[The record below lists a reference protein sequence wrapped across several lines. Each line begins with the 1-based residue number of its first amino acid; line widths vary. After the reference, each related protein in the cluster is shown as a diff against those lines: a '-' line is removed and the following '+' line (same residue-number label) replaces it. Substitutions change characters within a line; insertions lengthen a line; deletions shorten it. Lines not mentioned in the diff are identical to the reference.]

1 MSHLVTRRRALIGAA
16 ATMPF
21 IAAPALAVPP
31 SGTKTP
37 GEAKLRALEKKHGG
51 RLGVFVRDTG
61 NGAQL
66 AHRADARLPMCSTFK
81 FLLAAAVLKRVDD
94 GQMRLDQ
101 EIAYGTK
108 DLLDYAPVAKQHVE
122 SGRLSVGA
130 LCGAAVVWSD
140 NTAANLLL
148 TQLGGPKAVTD
159 YARSLGDKV
168 TRLDRMEPELNR
180 VAPGDPRDTTS
191 AQAMAGDLQA
201 ILTGNALS
209 AVSRQRLE
217 DWMVASPTGRNRL
230 RAGLPAGWR
239 VGDKTGTGQGGSTNT
254 VAIVR
259 PPQKA
264 PLVVAI
270 YYTGSKAPLEARE
283 AVHAE
288 IARLIAETF

>member
-191 AQAMAGDLQA
+191 AQAMAGDLEA
-201 ILTGNALS
+201 ILTRNALS